1 MEEPRQFVWWGSSV
15 VLGRSIGFTNGP
27 LISILGGV
35 LRSRRTGGHGDS
47 RPAFELEDHS
57 EAGGRNSPSSE
68 EEPLNRNQW
77 VRQIHRWVSIAF
89 TLIVVI
95 VMILSAGG
103 EEPAE
108 WVFLLPLLPLA
119 VLAIT
124 GLYLFALPYAAR
136 WRRGR

>member
-1 MEEPRQFVWWGSSV
+1 M
-15 VLGRSIGFTNGP
+15 
-27 LISILGGV
+27 
-35 LRSRRTGGHGDS
+35 
-47 RPAFELEDHS
+47 
-57 EAGGRNSPSSE
+57 
-68 EEPLNRNQW
+68 NRNQW
-77 VRQIHRWVSIAF
+77 VRQIHRWVSIVF